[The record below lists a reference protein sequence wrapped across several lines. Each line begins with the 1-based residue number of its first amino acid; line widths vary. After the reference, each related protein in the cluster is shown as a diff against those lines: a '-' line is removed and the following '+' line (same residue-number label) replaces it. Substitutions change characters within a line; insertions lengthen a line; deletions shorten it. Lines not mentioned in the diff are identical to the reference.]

1 MQYVDQT
8 LLQGEVVVHRARRH
22 ALAFL
27 RPAAVLAAAVAF
39 TAFGL
44 WPIGAILASV
54 GLVDLAMLWVAWI
67 STEFAVTNMRVVMK
81 RGLLRR
87 ETSETLILKVESVDV
102 RQGLLGRMLDYGD
115 VMLRGT
121 GGSVESFVML
131 AGPFEF
137 RRHVQEQVVRPA
149 R

>member
-22 ALAFL
+22 ALAFA
-27 RPAAVLAAAVAF
+27 RPIAVLVAAVAF

-44 WPIGAILASV
+44 WPVGAILASI
-54 GLVDLAMLWVAWI
+54 GLVDFAMLWVAWI
-67 STEFAVTNMRVVMK
+67 ATEYAVTNMRVVMK
-81 RGLLRR
+81 RGILRLD
-87 ETSETLILKVESVDV
+87 TSETMIGKVESVDV
-102 RQGLLGRMLDYGD
+102 RQGLMGRMLGYGD
-115 VMLRGT
+115 VLLRGT
-121 GGSVESFVML
+121 GGSLESFAML

-137 RRHVQEQVVRPA
+137 RRHVQEQVMRAA